1 MDEDRRLTLPN
12 LTEYFGG
19 PTASRRTFV
28 AGAIAAGLSWESI
41 GRALASSEADLFRPV
56 DPASVSRQEW
66 DYVIIGAGAAGSVLA
81 NRLST
86 DPQVRVLL
94 LEAGGSTVDQPDI
107 AKPPAWPGLQGGAFD
122 WRYHT
127 TAQAGLS
134 GRALAYPRGFGLGGS
149 TAINALGYMR
159 GAAKSYDRWAS
170 MSQDPGWGFQTL
182 LPYFKRSEN
191 FAGAASAF
199 HGSEGPL
206 HVYPVAM
213 APSRNPMST
222 AFLAAATALYGA
234 NDDWNGVHTEGAAW
248 TQLTL
253 ASGQRDSA
261 ATAYLVPVAGRSNL
275 SVLMGARVVRLD
287 VAPPRCTAIQFE
299 LNGQSYRVTG
309 RREILLC
316 AGAIDSPRLL
326 MLSGVGPASALEA
339 LGISVS
345 LNLPGVGR
353 NLQDHLL
360 IAGVLLE
367 SKRAVPL
374 SQFNHAESLV
384 QTHSREPHACADILI
399 MGLSVPF
406 VLPGLAQVP
415 EHAFSLVPAFLNPQS
430 RGGVSLISDDPKL
443 PPRIDPGYLRESS
456 DLENLVDAI
465 EQTRELA
472 HRPELRDW
480 VKKEIYPGPS
490 IDAREGLRGVVH
502 AAASSFYHPIGTCRL
517 GHERDADA
525 VLDSQLRVRGLT
537 NLRIVD
543 ASVFPHIPQA
553 MTEAATLAVAERAA
567 DIIRSQR

>member
-1 MDEDRRLTLPN
+1 MAQPN
-12 LTEYFGG
+12 LTEYFGRPMASSG
-19 PTASRRTFV
+19 PTASRRAFV

-81 NRLST
+81 NRLSA
-86 DPQVRVLL
+86 DPQVKVLL
-94 LEAGGSTVDQPDI
+94 LEAGGSTLNQPEI
-107 AKPPAWPGLQGGAFD
+107 AKPQAWPRLQGGAFD
-122 WRYHT
+122 WRYET
-127 TAQAGLS
+127 TAQTGLS
-134 GRALAYPRGFGLGGS
+134 GRVLAYPRGFGLGGS

-159 GAAKSYDRWAS
+159 GAAHAYDRWAS
-170 MSQDPGWGFQTL
+170 TSGDPAWGFQKL
-182 LPYFKRSEN
+182 LSYFKRAEN
-191 FAGAASAF
+191 FAGGASAY
-199 HGSEGPL
+199 HGGEGPL
-206 HVYPVAM
+206 QVYPVAM

-222 AFLAAATALYGA
+222 AFLAAASATYGA
-234 NDDWNGVHTEGAAW
+234 NNDWNGVHAEGAAW

-253 ASGQRDSA
+253 ASGLRDSA

-299 LNGQSYRVTG
+299 FNGQGYRVTG

-345 LNLPGVGR
+345 LNLPSVGR

-367 SKRAVPL
+367 SKRPIPL

-384 QTHSREPHACADILI
+384 QTHGRDPHAYGDILI

-430 RGGVSLISDDPKL
+430 RGNVSLVSADAKV

-456 DLENLVDAI
+456 DLENLVHAI

-480 VKKEIYPGPS
+480 AKKEIYPGPT
-490 IDAREGLRGVVH
+490 IDAREGLRSVVH

-517 GHERDADA
+517 GRERDAEA
-525 VLDSQLRVRGLT
+525 VVDTHLRVRGLT
-537 NLRIVD
+537 NLRVVD

-567 DIIRSQR
+567 DIIRSQS